1 MDLTPILER
10 DGDHPLYMQLYRY
23 IRKQIEAGVLT
34 DGDRLP
40 SIRRLASHLG
50 ISKQTVETVYQQLLA
65 EGYAESRP
73 RSGLYVLPVWQ
84 QPVSGET
91 PSSGLGAGRS
101 RSMKSG
107 AAADGAATALNEAAG
122 SVRYDFKYGDVD
134 AGRFPVSAL
143 RRCVNEAMLS
153 PSAALGYGDPQGEL
167 ELRGQIAA
175 YLRRSRGVD
184 CEPEQLFL
192 FAGTQQAVG
201 FLCRHLPLRDRLVAM
216 EEPGYDGVRV
226 VFRSHGCAIAAIPL
240 EEDGIGLKRLGESG
254 AVAVYVTPSHQFP
267 MGMVLP
273 VQKRMQLLQ
282 WAAERNSYIIE
293 DDYDSEFRYQGQPI
307 PALQSLDR
315 NERVIYAG
323 TFSKSL
329 FPAARLSYL
338 VVPPHLAA
346 RFRDCAGRES
356 QSVSPL
362 LQQALFLFMRDG
374 DFDRH
379 IRRMRRLYQLKHQA
393 VLRAVGRHMGE
404 RVEVADYN
412 AGLHIILHVRGRE
425 FAELEELASNCGI
438 RIYSPTKH
446 WTDPD
451 PAAFSCVMLG
461 FGGVKEQEIESA
473 VRLLAEAWFGAR
485 QPNPVGEGRLG
496 E

>member
-1 MDLTPILER
+1 MDLTPALDR
-10 DGDHPLYMQLYRY
+10 DGSVPLYMQLYRY
-23 IRKQIEAGVLT
+23 IRKQIEAGALA
-34 DGDRLP
+34 DGDKLP

-73 RSGLYVLPVWQ
+73 RSGLYIMPAWQ
-84 QPVSGET
+84 QPVTGESPSGAME
-91 PSSGLGAGRS
+91 AGRDPS
-101 RSMKSG
+101 GTSGSG
-107 AAADGAATALNEAAG
+107 ADRGGTAGNG
-122 SVRYDFKYGDVD
+122 QTRPVRYDFRYGDVD
-134 AGRFPVSAL
+134 AGIFPVGML
-143 RRCVNEAMLS
+143 RRCMNEALLS
-153 PSAALGYGDPQGEL
+153 SSETLGYGDPQGEP

-201 FLCRHLPLRDRLVAM
+201 FLCRHLPLAGRLVAM

-226 VFRSHGCAIAAIPL
+226 MFRLHGCPIAPIPL
-240 EEDGIGLKRLGESG
+240 EEDGIDVKRLRDSG
-254 AVAVYVTPSHQFP
+254 AGAVYVTPSHQFP

-282 WAAERNSYIIE
+282 WAAERDGYIIE

-307 PALQSLDR
+307 PALKSLDR

-323 TFSKSL
+323 TFSKCL
-329 FPAARLSYL
+329 FPAARLSYA

-346 RFRDCAGRES
+346 RFRANAGGES

-362 LQQALFLFMRDG
+362 MQKALFLFMKEG
-374 DFDRH
+374 YFDRH

-393 VLRAVGRHMGE
+393 VLRAVRRHMGE
-404 RVEVADYN
+404 RVEAADYN
-412 AGLHIILHVRGRE
+412 AGLHMILLVKDRDYG
-425 FAELEELASNCGI
+425 ELEKLAAHNGV
-438 RIYSPTKH
+438 RIYSPLKH
-446 WTDPD
+446 WAEPD
-451 PAAFSCVMLG
+451 PSVRSSVMLG
-461 FGGVKEQEIESA
+461 FGGVKEQDIEPGI
-473 VRLLAEAWFGAR
+473 RLLAEAWFGR
-485 QPNPVGEGRLG
+485 R
-496 E
+496 